1 MAQST
6 PVRPLSPYKV
16 LDMTQHISGPV
27 ATRTMAENGA
37 EVVKVEP
44 PGGDNS
50 RNVPVIKHG
59 RSGYFVGLNRGKKS
73 LCVDVKTPAGLAI
86 IKALL
91 PSFDVLVENF
101 APGVIGRL
109 GLGYDV
115 VKSINP
121 AIVMCSISS
130 FGQTGPLAAKTGYDY
145 VAASYAGVINTL
157 GFPDSS
163 PVLPGLTMG
172 DSMTA
177 ISAYGAILTALIH
190 REQTGEGQFL
200 DICLLDSYFQCW
212 DLAIESVSLNP
223 GGFNMERS
231 GRRSNNMPPI
241 GIFKSERHYIC
252 VMAPHDHFWPRLC
265 KAIGREDLAS
275 DPRFTTVSSRAHNSE
290 EAFRILEEWFAAT
303 PEDEALRLLDENRVP
318 VGPVLTVAEAME
330 HPHLRERGTVRK
342 IHDRI
347 LGDFDHQR
355 SAMRFSAFPQELALD
370 APFLGEHNAE
380 ILRGYLG
387 YTDESIGELEASG
400 VLHNAP
406 H

>member
-6 PVRPLSPYKV
+6 PVRPLSRYKV
-16 LDMTQHISGPV
+16 LDLTQHISGPV

-44 PGGDNS
+44 PGGDHS
-50 RNVPVIKHG
+50 RNVPVIKNG

-73 LCVDVKTPAGLAI
+73 LCLDVKKPAGLAI

-91 PSFDVLVENF
+91 PRFDVMVENF

-121 AIVMCSISS
+121 AIIMCSISS
-130 FGQTGPLAAKTGYDY
+130 FGQTGPLAPKTGYDY

-177 ISAYGAILTALIH
+177 MNAYGAILTALLY

-200 DICLLDSYFQCW
+200 EVCLLDSYMQCW
-212 DLAIESVSLNP
+212 DLAVESISLNP
-223 GGFNMERS
+223 GSFNTGRG
-231 GRRSNNMPPI
+231 GRRSNNMPPV

-265 KAIGREDLAS
+265 KAIGRQDLAS
-275 DPRFTTVSSRAHNSE
+275 DPRFTTVAARAGNSE
-290 EAFRILEEWFAAT
+290 AVFSILEDWFAVT
-303 PEDEALRLLDENRVP
+303 PEDQALRLLDENRVP
-318 VGPVLTVAEAME
+318 VGPVLSVAEAME
-330 HPHLRERGTVRK
+330 HPHLRARGAVK
-342 IHDRI
+342 KVKDRI
-347 LGDFDHQR
+347 LGEFDLQQ
-355 SAMRFSAFPQELALD
+355 SALRFSAFPPPADPQ
-370 APFLGEHNAE
+370 APLLGEHNAE
-380 ILRGYLG
+380 VLRGYLG
-387 YTDESIGELEASG
+387 YADERIAELEAAG
-400 VLHNAP
+400 VLHQAP
-406 H
+406 Y

>member
-6 PVRPLSPYKV
+6 PVRPLSRYKV
-16 LDMTQHISGPV
+16 LDLTQHISGPV

-50 RNVPVIKHG
+50 RNVPVIRHG

-73 LCVDVKTPAGLAI
+73 LCLDVKKPAGLAI

-91 PSFDVLVENF
+91 PRFDVMVENF

-109 GLGYDV
+109 GLSYDV

-130 FGQTGPLAAKTGYDY
+130 FGQSGPLAPKTGYDY
-145 VAASYAGVINTL
+145 VAASYAGVINTM

-177 ISAYGAILTALIH
+177 MNAYAAIVTALLY
-190 REQTGEGQFL
+190 REQTGAGQFL
-200 DICLLDSYFQCW
+200 EVCLLDSYMQCW
-212 DLAIESVSLNP
+212 DLAIESISLNP
-223 GGFNMERS
+223 DSFNTGRG
-231 GRRSNNMPPI
+231 GRRSNNMPPV

-265 KAIGREDLAS
+265 KAIGRQDLAS
-275 DPRFTTVSSRAHNSE
+275 DTRFTTVPARRRNSE
-290 EAFRILEEWFAAT
+290 EVFRILEDWFAVT

-330 HPHLRERGTVRK
+330 HPHVRARGAVRK
-342 IHDRI
+342 VKDRI
-347 LGDFDHQR
+347 LGEFDLQQ
-355 SAMRFSAFPQELALD
+355 SALRFSAFQPPADPQ
-370 APFLGEHNAE
+370 APLLGEHNAE
-380 ILRGYLG
+380 VLRGYLG
-387 YTDESIGELEASG
+387 YVDERIAELEAAG
-400 VLHNAP
+400 VLHQAP
-406 H
+406 Y

>member
-6 PVRPLSPYKV
+6 PVRPLSRYKV

-121 AIVMCSISS
+121 AIIMCSISS

-190 REQTGEGQFL
+190 REQTGEGQLL

-275 DPRFTTVSSRAHNSE
+275 DPRFTTVSSRARNSE
-290 EAFRILEEWFAAT
+290 EVFRILEEWFAAT

-387 YTDESIGELEASG
+387 YTDERIAELEASG

>member
-6 PVRPLSPYKV
+6 PVRPLSRYKV

-50 RNVPVIKHG
+50 RNVPVIKNG

-73 LCVDVKTPAGLAI
+73 LCVDLKTSAGLAI

-91 PSFDVLVENF
+91 PRFDVLVENF

-109 GLGYDV
+109 GLDYGV

-223 GGFNMERS
+223 GGFKMERS

-265 KAIGREDLAS
+265 KAIGRQDLAS
-275 DPRFTTVSSRAHNSE
+275 DPRFTTVSSRARNSE
-290 EAFRILEEWFAAT
+290 EVFRILEEWFAAT

-355 SAMRFSAFPQELALD
+355 SAMRFSAFPHELVLD

-387 YTDESIGELEASG
+387 YTDERIAELEASA

>member
-6 PVRPLSPYKV
+6 PVRPLSRYKV
-16 LDMTQHISGPV
+16 LDLTQHISGPV

-50 RNVPVIKHG
+50 RNVPVIKNG

-73 LCVDVKTPAGLAI
+73 LCLDVKKPAGLAI

-91 PSFDVLVENF
+91 PRFDVMVENF

-121 AIVMCSISS
+121 AIIMCSISS
-130 FGQTGPLAAKTGYDY
+130 FGQTGPLAPKTGYDY

-177 ISAYGAILTALIH
+177 MNAYGAILTALLY

-200 DICLLDSYFQCW
+200 EVCLLDSYMQCW
-212 DLAIESVSLNP
+212 DLAVESISLNP
-223 GGFNMERS
+223 GSFNTGRG
-231 GRRSNNMPPI
+231 GRRSNNMPPSRYFQI
-241 GIFKSERHYIC
+241 G
-252 VMAPHDHFWPRLC
+252 APL
-265 KAIGREDLAS
+265 
-275 DPRFTTVSSRAHNSE
+275 
-290 EAFRILEEWFAAT
+290 
-303 PEDEALRLLDENRVP
+303 
-318 VGPVLTVAEAME
+318 
-330 HPHLRERGTVRK
+330 HLRDG
-342 IHDRI
+342 
-347 LGDFDHQR
+347 
-355 SAMRFSAFPQELALD
+355 AA
-370 APFLGEHNAE
+370 
-380 ILRGYLG
+380 
-387 YTDESIGELEASG
+387 
-400 VLHNAP
+400 
-406 H
+406 

>member
-6 PVRPLSPYKV
+6 PVRPLSRYKV

-91 PSFDVLVENF
+91 PRFDVLVENF

-121 AIVMCSISS
+121 AIIMCSISS

-212 DLAIESVSLNP
+212 DLAIESASLNP

-265 KAIGREDLAS
+265 KAIGRQDLAS
-275 DPRFTTVSSRAHNSE
+275 DLRFTTVSSRARNSE
-290 EAFRILEEWFAAT
+290 EVFRILEEWFAAT

-387 YTDESIGELEASG
+387 YTDERIAELEASA

-406 H
+406 Y